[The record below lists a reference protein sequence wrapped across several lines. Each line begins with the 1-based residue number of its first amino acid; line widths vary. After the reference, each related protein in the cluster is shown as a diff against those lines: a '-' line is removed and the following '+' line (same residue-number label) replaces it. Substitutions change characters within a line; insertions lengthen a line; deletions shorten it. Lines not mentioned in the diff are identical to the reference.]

1 MSQIVTLPASLVEQI
16 CSIFFFGIKMSVDWV
31 KPVLRESRRNPYGG
45 TADWDN
51 LKNSSE
57 EYDGL
62 NLFAWTMISGAKE
75 RHDIDRG
82 IKIQN
87 VLWKL
92 HKPVYW

>member
-1 MSQIVTLPASLVEQI
+1 MSQILTLPASLVEQI
-16 CSIFFFGIKMSVDWV
+16 CSICFFGIKMSVDWV
-31 KPVLRESRRNPYGG
+31 KPVLRESRRNPYGV